1 MRDSTCAYITRPA
14 RSWLYAQPDIRT
26 QIQRLRDRAPAAAA
40 AAVPA
45 RQRASPSS
53 LLRRLEAA
61 SARNRQL
68 AQDNDRLRRQLA
80 HALGRL
86 RAAGQDLEPD
96 M

>member
-1 MRDSTCAYITRPA
+1 
-14 RSWLYAQPDIRT
+14 
-26 QIQRLRDRAPAAAA
+26 
-40 AAVPA
+40 VPA

-80 HALGRL
+80 RECKYNGVTSSDGGDTR
-86 RAAGQDLEPD
+86 
-96 M
+96 